1 MFWNRRLNDLEA
13 RDQAKLATEK
23 AYNNLESYIFEFKEL
38 IDQEEVEKL
47 STSEER
53 ENLRGKFADASEWLD
68 ENGFEADEEV
78 K

>member
-1 MFWNRRLNDLEA
+1 M
-13 RDQAKLATEK
+13 
-23 AYNNLESYIFEFKEL
+23 ESYIFEFKEL
-38 IDQEEVEKL
+38 LDQEEVEKL

-53 ENLRGKFADASEWLD
+53 ENLRAKFADASEWLD

>member
-1 MFWNRRLNDLEA
+1 M
-13 RDQAKLATEK
+13 
-23 AYNNLESYIFEFKEL
+23 ESYIFEFKEL
-38 IDQEEVEKL
+38 LDQEEVEKL
-47 STSEER
+47 STSDER